1 MLNWSQLNCTIFSI
15 VLTLSPCLTSVAQA
29 QSVIDLVPPS
39 VLHES
44 EAEPISGDH
53 PYVLTATVADENG
66 VKRVTLFYRAAEQSK
81 YKSTELRKSGAADT
95 FVIELAASELSP
107 PRFEYYLQAE
117 DVAGN
122 IILRGHSYGP
132 LILTIVEGTGAPQSV
147 DNGVNNKSIALEDSG
162 SSKKWLWIGLGA
174 LAVGALA
181 ASGGSTGGGND
192 DDESNVTINIPNP

>member
-39 VLHES
+39 VLHEP
-44 EAEPISGDH
+44 EAESISGDH

-66 VKRVTLFYRAAEQSK
+66 VKRVMLFYRDAGQTK

-95 FVIELAASELSP
+95 FVIELDASELSP
-107 PRFEYYLQAE
+107 PSFEYYLQAE

-132 LILTIVEGTGAPQSV
+132 LVLTINDSAEAPQRAG
-147 DNGVNNKSIALEDSG
+147 NNVNDKKIALEDSG
-162 SSKKWLWIGLGA
+162 SSKKWLWIGLG
-174 LAVGALA
+174 VLA
-181 ASGGSTGGGND
+181 AGAVAASSGGGGG
-192 DDESNVTINIPNP
+192 EETSNVTINIPNP